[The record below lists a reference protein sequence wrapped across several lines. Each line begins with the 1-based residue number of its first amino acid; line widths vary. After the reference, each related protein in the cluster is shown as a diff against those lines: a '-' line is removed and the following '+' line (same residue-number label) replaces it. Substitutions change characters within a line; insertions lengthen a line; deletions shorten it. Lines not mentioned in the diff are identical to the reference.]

1 MKKIINYIWLA
12 SLLTSAWFTASAADP
27 IKLENPLSV
36 DSVPGLINN
45 VIKGIMGIVGAVAL
59 LYLVLGGLTWLT
71 SQGSPDKV
79 KKGKET
85 LLWAVSGLAMIFFSY
100 AILSYIFTNFLS

>member
-1 MKKIINYIWLA
+1 MKKIINIFWLV
-12 SLLTSAWFTASAADP
+12 LLLISIGITASAAEP

-36 DSVPGLINN
+36 DSVPALINS

-71 SQGSPDKV
+71 SQGSPDRV

-85 LLWAVSGLAMIFFSY
+85 LVWAVSGLAMIFFSY
-100 AILSYIFTNFLS
+100 AILNYVFTNFLS

>member
-1 MKKIINYIWLA
+1 MKKIINYIWLV
-12 SLLTSAWFTASAADP
+12 SLLTSAWFTVNAADT

-100 AILSYIFTNFLS
+100 AILNYIFTNFLS